1 MAYDSV
7 TGERGKRGW
16 AVALTGGLLL
26 LASAS
31 AVVPGPGIAAT
42 PAQASIDPRVDLG
55 GGGLPSVL
63 AARDADLYR
72 SIFADQD
79 AGRFAQ
85 ADRDIAKLGD
95 RVLLGPVLAQRYLNP
110 TYKATYKELADWLQ
124 RYADQPEAK
133 RLYKMALARKPKA
146 EKAPRAPVGT
156 ETASTGHGDPIVPER
171 SYSAAKRRN
180 PEEAA
185 RFAALQRP
193 IEAAI
198 KAGRPEGADAVL
210 ARPEFSRHLD
220 RAEQDELRTRV
231 AHAYFLKS
239 NPKRAFELAAAA
251 TRSRAEVPL
260 SDWTAG
266 LAAWRLNDPSRA
278 ALHFGEL
285 ARSRSANAWNASAG
299 AYWAARAHLVS
310 HRPQRV
316 AEFLQLAAEQPRTFY
331 GLLAVRML
339 GMDMPFDWRE
349 PPLTAADVASLR
361 QYGGAIRAFA
371 LIEIERLDEA
381 KTEVAA
387 LVAREGAQ
395 LGPALV
401 GLASRLN
408 MAGVQLMLSRRVL
421 DRSSP
426 YYLSSIYPVPHWE
439 PGTGFAVDK
448 AFVFAVMRHESG
460 FNTKALSRV
469 GASGLMQLMPRT
481 ASLMAEDNTLR
492 SGTNRHKLLAPEY
505 NIELGQRYI
514 QSLMAEPAVG
524 DNLFMVIAAY
534 NAGPGNV
541 KAWSKSLPVD
551 DPLLALESIPIRE
564 TRLFVQRVATTYWI
578 YRDRLGLDAPSLDA
592 IVANEW
598 PSFTELGQ
606 PRRKVAR
613 RGTN

>member
-1 MAYDSV
+1 MAYDDV
-7 TGERGKRGW
+7 TRGGRNRTW
-16 AVALTGGLLL
+16 AAALAGGLLL
-26 LASAS
+26 LASPTGLT
-31 AVVPGPGIAAT
+31 PGPADAAT
-42 PAQASIDPRVDLG
+42 PAYAAVTPKEDPSHS
-55 GGGLPSVL
+55 GGLPSVL
-63 AARDADLYR
+63 VPQDAERYR
-72 SIFADQD
+72 RIFAHQD

-85 ADRDIAKLGD
+85 ADREIALLGD
-95 RVLLGPVLAQRYLNP
+95 RVLMGPVLAQRYLHP
-110 TYKATYKELADWLQ
+110 AYKATYKELSDWMA
-124 RYADQPEAK
+124 RHADQPEAK
-133 RLYKMALARKPKA
+133 RIHKMALARKAKA
-146 EKAPRAPVGT
+146 DKAPRAPLGN
-156 ETASTGHGDPIVPER
+156 ESMGTGHGDPIAPER
-171 SYSAAKRRN
+171 SYSASKRRSS
-180 PEEAA
+180 EEAA
-185 RFAALQRP
+185 HFAALQRP
-193 IEAAI
+193 IEAAV
-198 KAGRPEGADAVL
+198 KSGRPEVAEAVL
-210 ARPEFSRHLD
+210 GRPDFARHLD
-220 RAEQDELRTRV
+220 RAEQDELRARV
-231 AHAYFLKS
+231 AHAHFLKG
-239 NPKRAFELAAAA
+239 NAKRAFELAAAA

-260 SDWTAG
+260 ADWTAG
-266 LAAWRLNDPSRA
+266 LAAWRLKDLNRA

-285 ARSRSANAWNASAG
+285 ARSRGANAWNASAG
-299 AYWAARAHLVS
+299 AFWAARAHLVA

-331 GLLAVRML
+331 GLLAIRQL

-349 PPLTAADVASLR
+349 PPLTASDVASLR
-361 QYGGAIRAFA
+361 QHGAAIRAFA

-381 KTEVAA
+381 KQEVAT
-387 LVAREGAQ
+387 LVAREGGQ

-439 PGTGFAVDK
+439 PEAGFAIDR
-448 AFVFAVMRHESG
+448 AFVFALMRHESG
-460 FNTKALSRV
+460 FNTRAQSRV

-481 ASLMAEDNTLR
+481 ASLMAEDKSLR
-492 SGTNRHKLLAPEY
+492 GGNKHKLLAPEY

-524 DNLFMVIAAY
+524 DNLLMVIAAY

-541 KAWSKSLPVD
+541 KAWSKALPFE

-578 YRDRLGLDAPSLDA
+578 YRDRLGQDAPSLDA
-592 IVANEW
+592 MVANEW
-598 PSFTELGQ
+598 PPFNEVGA